1 MRFPGYLKPAIPAAG
16 KARLMNDPNALTNID
31 WLNLSNWLTMY
42 WIYFPVVILFAF
54 SLMIAHA
61 FIPSAVQT
69 GHLPPAAE
77 RLRWPLTIFALL
89 LLAVAVVLM
98 TFIIILTPQAL
109 GNIYDRFLM

>member
-1 MRFPGYLKPAIPAAG
+1 
-16 KARLMNDPNALTNID
+16 MNDPNALTNID
-31 WLNLSNWLTMY
+31 WVNLSNWLTTY

-54 SLMIAHA
+54 TLMIAHA

-77 RLRWPLTIFALL
+77 RLRWPMTIFALL
-89 LLAVAVVLM
+89 LLAVAVALM
-98 TFIIILTPQAL
+98 TRIVILTPQTL

>member
-1 MRFPGYLKPAIPAAG
+1 M
-16 KARLMNDPNALTNID
+16 DPNTLTNID
-31 WLNLSNWLTMY
+31 WLNISNWLTMY

-54 SLMIAHA
+54 TLMIAHA

-69 GHLPPAAE
+69 GHLPPVME

-98 TFIIILTPQAL
+98 AFIINLTPQTL
-109 GNIYDRFLM
+109 GNIYDRFFM